1 MFNFLASEHRIRP
14 VFVPPEDE
22 DDGMQKTTRRSTN
35 LDMPLALRFRN
46 LKSVARETVGVYR

>member
-1 MFNFLASEHRIRP
+1 MASEHRIRP